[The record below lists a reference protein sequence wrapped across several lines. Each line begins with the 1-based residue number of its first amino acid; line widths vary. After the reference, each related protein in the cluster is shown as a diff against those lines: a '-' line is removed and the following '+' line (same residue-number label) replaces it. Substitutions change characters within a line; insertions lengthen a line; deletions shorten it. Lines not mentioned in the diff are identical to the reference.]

1 MRKKKKKRSEE
12 DSDSLDLLL
21 DTLTNSLGAIILVAL
36 LVALLVQT
44 TSDSIKQP
52 EVDDMASLE
61 SLSSELALIELKIE
75 SAQEQLSA
83 LLENLSRFSD
93 RVSVEQL
100 EEVETALN
108 ELRQEQTAKHENIQ
122 QITGLNKE
130 AVAMSAAVNEKK
142 ALVKQKE
149 RIAKEVSRITDNR
162 QKGNQ
167 KLIESVEE
175 MATAVEE
182 LTTAE
187 KQITLPKVTQSN
199 KRQYSVVIE
208 NGYLYTQLS
217 DMVEDQTGLLRDDG
231 RRYRL
236 LGGLDIGDPKSAREA
251 VVSSLDAVSPDASYL
266 AIFIW
271 EDSFPFWE
279 PIRRQ
284 LSAMGYRYQLV
295 LLMDDEL
302 ITTTSDGT
310 DGKVQ

>member
-1 MRKKKKKRSEE
+1 MRKKKRKRSEE

-75 SAQEQLSA
+75 SAQEQLSV

-100 EEVETALN
+100 EDVETALN
-108 ELRQEQTAKHENIQ
+108 ELRREQTAKHENIQ
-122 QITGLNKE
+122 QITELNKE
-130 AVAMSAAVNEKK
+130 AVAMSADVNEKK

-162 QKGNQ
+162 RKANQ

-182 LTTAE
+182 LTTTE
-187 KQITLPKVTQSN
+187 KQITLPKVTQSK
-199 KRQYSVVIE
+199 KRQFSVVIE
-208 NGYLYTQLS
+208 NGYLYSQLS

-251 VVSSLDAVSPDASYL
+251 VVSSFNTVSPDVSYL

-295 LLMDDEL
+295 LLMDNEL
-302 ITTTSDGT
+302 ITTASDGT

>member
-1 MRKKKKKRSEE
+1 MSKKQRKRSDD
-12 DSDSLDLLL
+12 DSDALDLLL

-44 TSDSIKQP
+44 TSESIELP
-52 EVDDMASLE
+52 AVDDIDSLE

-75 SAQEQLSA
+75 NAQEQLSA

-93 RVSVEQL
+93 RVSVEQM
-100 EEVETALN
+100 EEVELALS
-108 ELRQEQTAKHENIQ
+108 ELQQEQTDKHENIQ
-122 QITGLNKE
+122 QITELNKE
-130 AVAMSAAVNEKK
+130 AVAMSAALNEKK

-149 RIAKEVSRITDNR
+149 RIVKEASRITDNR
-162 QKGNQ
+162 QKENQ
-167 KLIESVEE
+167 KLIDSVEK
-175 MATAVEE
+175 MTTAVEK

-199 KRQYSVVIE
+199 KRQFSVVIE
-208 NGYLYTQLS
+208 NGYLYSQLS
-217 DMVEDQTGLLRDDG
+217 DMVEDQTGLLRHDG

-251 VVSSLDAVSPDASYL
+251 VVSSLNAVSPDVSYL

-295 LLMDDEL
+295 LLMDGEL
-302 ITTTSDGT
+302 ITTASDGT